1 LARFTRYP
9 FSLGLALALGLLL
22 TSRPSY
28 AIEAVRVAGG
38 FEMPLGISAPPG
50 DTGRLF
56 IVEQTGRIK
65 IIKLPG
71 GTVNPAPFLNIS
83 AKISLGGEQ
92 GLLGLAFDPSYAS
105 NGRFY
110 VTYTTPGGSFGTCVS
125 HVAEFFVSA
134 NPDVADPGSEAS
146 LIVVD
151 HPQEQHQMHWMG
163 FSRRP
168 GDEGNLYISSG
179 DGGMFCDMGP
189 GHIEPGGNGQS
200 TQTLFGKILRIHPEE
215 TPGTYTIPLD
225 NPFYGSQIDQQEI
238 WAYGLRNPWRCSWDR
253 KTNTMFIADV
263 GQGAREEI
271 NVQKPANPGGGEN
284 YGWRVREGFVQS
296 PCSDDPEP
304 PNAVDPIIDY
314 PHSTGICIIG
324 GYYYRG
330 NRVRALRGHYIFAD
344 TYGPDSGDFTGRIW
358 TIRYDGRSASDFQD
372 ITSKLFPTRVGDYA
386 LNNPVGFWE
395 DNSGEL
401 YICDFGNGNIY
412 KIQ

>member
-1 LARFTRYP
+1 MKTNPKAHFGALARFTRYP
-9 FSLGLALALGLLL
+9 FSVGLILALGLLL

-189 GHIEPGGNGQS
+189 GHIEPGGNGQETKRYS
-200 TQTLFGKILRIHPEE
+200 GKFCGFTLKRHRGLTQSRWIIRFTDRRWINRRFGHMACAILAVQ
-215 TPGTYTIPLD
+215 L
-225 NPFYGSQIDQQEI
+225 GSQ
-238 WAYGLRNPWRCSWDR
+238 N
-253 KTNTMFIADV
+253 
-263 GQGAREEI
+263 
-271 NVQKPANPGGGEN
+271 
-284 YGWRVREGFVQS
+284 
-296 PCSDDPEP
+296 
-304 PNAVDPIIDY
+304 
-314 PHSTGICIIG
+314 
-324 GYYYRG
+324 
-330 NRVRALRGHYIFAD
+330 
-344 TYGPDSGDFTGRIW
+344 
-358 TIRYDGRSASDFQD
+358 
-372 ITSKLFPTRVGDYA
+372 
-386 LNNPVGFWE
+386 
-395 DNSGEL
+395 
-401 YICDFGNGNIY
+401 
-412 KIQ
+412 